1 MLKKL
6 LISLCFYIIN
16 LCTPIFSFICLILSW
31 IDYKKIKESTTR
43 KYKSITYTKLTETN
57 EIHNICEKRSF
68 IYIFVA
74 ISITLFINL
83 GYSFLVFFIIHRF
96 IEDHTGSWYDFFFNY
111 KCKNLEE
118 ISQYL
123 SGYADILFIFFIY
136 SFLSS
141 LIDNFTIMLLLSLIF
156 LKFSQNIYKYLLE
169 HFPGGI
175 PLHWILLFVFSV
187 AIIKLIVSYISYLIY
202 FKFDEGIQI
211 NLPEETKDL
220 IEKNFDY
227 IIYHPYSTG
236 IKAETGVIFNK
247 TFIILKGNVLML
259 EDHEL
264 YAIILH
270 EIGRGLNL
278 GIHKVYF
285 MRIFLLQFIIS
296 FFYFFFKLYV
306 NEFYEGR
313 NIYIL
318 FLLISLSFAIHMISD
333 LILNIYNFR
342 VELKADNYAIKEGY
356 GEQLISA
363 LQKMNYYDLRT
374 CRVNYLTNLLLFK
387 HPCNYLRA
395 INYDEQKFDNI

>member
-1 MLKKL
+1 
-6 LISLCFYIIN
+6 
-16 LCTPIFSFICLILSW
+16 
-31 IDYKKIKESTTR
+31 
-43 KYKSITYTKLTETN
+43 
-57 EIHNICEKRSF
+57 
-68 IYIFVA
+68 
-74 ISITLFINL
+74 
-83 GYSFLVFFIIHRF
+83 
-96 IEDHTGSWYDFFFNY
+96 
-111 KCKNLEE
+111 
-118 ISQYL
+118 
-123 SGYADILFIFFIY
+123 
-136 SFLSS
+136 
-141 LIDNFTIMLLLSLIF
+141 MLLLSLIF

-236 IKAETGVIFNK
+236 VKAETGVIFNK

-363 LQKMNYYDLRT
+363 LQKMNYYDLTT
-374 CRVNYLTNLLLFK
+374 CRINYLTNLLLFK

-395 INYDEQKFDNI
+395 INYDEQKFDKI